1 MGQRLKISGAGLA
14 GVHVVDATPYADD
27 RGSFARW
34 FCARELV
41 DVLAGRP
48 IVQINHSRT
57 VRVGAV
63 RGLHF
68 QHPPH
73 GEMKL
78 IRCLRG
84 RVFDVAVD
92 LRADSPTF
100 LRWQAVHLSA
110 HEHVS
115 VLIPEGCAHGFQ
127 SLTDDVELLYCHS
140 AAYQAPAEAGL
151 RATDPKL
158 SILWPLPVGT
168 LSARDAEHPLI
179 TDQFAGIE
187 L

>member
-100 LRWQAVHLSA
+100 LRWHAEELSA
-110 HEHVS
+110 DNARMV
-115 VLIPEGCAHGFQ
+115 VIPEGFAHGFQ
-127 SLTDDVELLYCHS
+127 TLEPNSRLLYLHTASYAPS
-140 AAYQAPAEAGL
+140 AEGGV
-151 RATDPKL
+151 RFDDPMVDIAWPRDPVDL
-158 SILWPLPVGT
+158 S
-168 LSARDAEHPLI
+168 SRDASHPLLKSG
-179 TDQFAGIE
+179 FEGISV
-187 L
+187 